1 MDRWIDGAHIGK
13 LHMYVVLLLFLITHN
28 GKETNVTKNDQILL
42 HFVLSRYSVRIVKQP
57 S

>member
-28 GKETNVTKNDQILL
+28 GKETNVGFTQQILS
-42 HFVLSRYSVRIVKQP
+42 HFVLLRYRVRIVKQP